1 MVIQK
6 LNGRSKV
13 VRKKIDILRS
23 AASAFRDRGFTATS
37 MRAIAMQIGLT
48 PGALYHYFESKSDLL
63 YFCQEYS
70 ADRMIEKA
78 RKILRLRAAWEMKL
92 RAIISEQMLCML
104 DELNGSAA
112 HIEYHGLTRVQR
124 EKILQKRDAYESIV
138 RSVIEKGIRARE
150 FAPCDVKMVTF
161 AILGAMNWTARW
173 YRPDGPQSPTEIAT
187 KFSNYLVRGLVR

>member
-6 LNGRSKV
+6 LNVRSKV
-13 VRKKIDILRS
+13 VRKKIEILRS

-48 PGALYHYFESKSDLL
+48 PGALYHYFDSKSDLL

-78 RKILRLRAAWEMKL
+78 RKVLRLGVSWQMKL
-92 RAIISEQMLCML
+92 RAIITEQMLCML

-112 HIEYHGLTRVQR
+112 HLEYHALSRAHR
-124 EKILQKRDAYESIV
+124 ERIVQKRDAYE
-138 RSVIEKGIRARE
+138 
-150 FAPCDVKMVTF
+150 
-161 AILGAMNWTARW
+161 
-173 YRPDGPQSPTEIAT
+173 
-187 KFSNYLVRGLVR
+187 